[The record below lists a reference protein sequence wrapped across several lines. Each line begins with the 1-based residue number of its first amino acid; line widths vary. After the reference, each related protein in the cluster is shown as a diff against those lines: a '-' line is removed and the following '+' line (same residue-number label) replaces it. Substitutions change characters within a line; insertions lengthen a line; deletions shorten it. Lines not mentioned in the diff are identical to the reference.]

1 MLRAQQIAAVLSVLL
16 VVASGAAAADSQG
29 TMFATPSQDPTSQGF
44 IVPLPEIEPSDLVN
58 ALHEARSRLEDSRL
72 HYQEVAEDTEMTPAK
87 FLFALIAPGGFLL
100 AAGSELMHN
109 QAEQKVASLE
119 VTIQDLGGDLK
130 TFEGI
135 ARDRRIILASY
146 R

>member
-1 MLRAQQIAAVLSVLL
+1 MLRAQQMAAVLSFLF
-16 VVASGAAAADSQG
+16 VVASGTAAADSQG
-29 TMFATPSQDPTSQGF
+29 TIFATPSQDPTSQGF

-58 ALHEARSRLEDSRL
+58 ALHEARSRLEASRL
-72 HYQEVAEDTEMTPAK
+72 HYQEVAEDTEMTPGK
-87 FLFALIAPGGFLL
+87 LLFALIAPGGFLL

-119 VTIQDLGGDLK
+119 ETIRDLGGDLK
-130 TFEGI
+130 TFQGI

>member
-1 MLRAQQIAAVLSVLL
+1 MLRAQQIAAVLSFLFM
-16 VVASGAAAADSQG
+16 VASGTVAADSQG
-29 TMFATPSQDPTSQGF
+29 TIFATPSQDPTSQGF

-58 ALHEARSRLEDSRL
+58 ALHEARSRFEASRS
-72 HYQEVAEDTEMTPAK
+72 HYQEVAEDTEMTAGK

-100 AAGSELMHN
+100 AAGSELIHN
-109 QAEQKVASLE
+109 RAEQKMASLE
-119 VTIQDLGGDLK
+119 VTIQELGGDLK